1 MCIRDRGP
9 SFAFGDYIVGSIRKW
24 FALPDGAFIIS
35 RYRIPDLSRADSAS
49 EYTLNYVISQFMK
62 KEYLKNPFLDKQMFL
77 EYSQISMK
85 SLFSDYTIRFISNI
99 RCV

>member
-1 MCIRDRGP
+1 M
-9 SFAFGDYIVGSIRKW
+9 
-24 FALPDGAFIIS
+24 PDGAFIIS

-99 RCV
+99 SIKLLFNLDIVEITKKKGLRIMTIFPV